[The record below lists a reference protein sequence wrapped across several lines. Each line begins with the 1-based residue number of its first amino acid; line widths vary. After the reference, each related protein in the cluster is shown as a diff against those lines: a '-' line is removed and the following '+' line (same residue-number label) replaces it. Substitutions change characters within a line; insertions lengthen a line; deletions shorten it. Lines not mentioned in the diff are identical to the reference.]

1 MKAQS
6 IIQVHELDHV
16 YLRGT
21 PLAFTALRGVTM
33 EVSKGEAVGIIGR
46 TGSGKSTLVQH
57 LNGLLRPKEPGQ
69 LYIDGQDLSDPKVDV
84 RRIRQ
89 RIGLV
94 FQYPEQQLFERL
106 VGDDI
111 AFGLKKMGMEQAKR
125 RERVQWAMEMAGLD
139 FDSFKDRYTFS
150 LSGGE
155 MRRAA
160 LAGVLALQPEVLILD
175 ESTSGLDPRGRRDL
189 LDRLL
194 SMRHDQG
201 LTLVFVSPRMEE
213 VADVTE
219 RLYVMDSGR
228 ITLSG
233 PTREVFAR
241 RDELRQHGLD
251 VPQVTQVAH
260 ELEGRGIAVEHL
272 PLTVVEGVDE
282 VWRIL
287 NS

>member
-1 MKAQS
+1 LKTQS
-6 IIQVHELDHV
+6 FIQVRDLHYT

-21 PLAFTALRGVTM
+21 PLAFTALHGVTM

-57 LNGLLRPKEPGQ
+57 LNGLLRPLEPGK
-69 LYIDGQDLSDPKVDV
+69 LTIDGQDMSDRKLDV

-111 AFGLKKMGMEQAKR
+111 AYGLKKMGMEQAARRKR
-125 RERVQWAMEMAGLD
+125 VKWAMEMAGLD
-139 FDSFKDRYTFS
+139 FDAFKDRYTFS

-175 ESTSGLDPRGRRDL
+175 ESTSGLDPRGRKEL
-189 LDRLL
+189 LERLL
-194 SMRHDQG
+194 LMRREQA
-201 LTLVFVSPRMEE
+201 LTLLIVSPRMEE
-213 VADVTE
+213 IASVTE

-233 PTREVFAR
+233 TTREVFGR
-241 RDELRQHGLD
+241 RDELRQYGLD

-260 ELEGRGIAVEHL
+260 ELEKRGIEVERL
-272 PLTVVEGVDE
+272 PLTVAEGVNE